1 MGIIISGA
9 AGAQVL
15 AKNQKE
21 LENKVIVLPAKF
33 DAREEKYHVC
43 EASLKQDRSAVR
55 EYEDMEIVPR
65 EESEVYQPDVTLS
78 DLETLK
84 IRKELGS
91 EASVLLAY
99 LIGFMRYEAGDNVT
113 GLDRFM
119 QAMSGYEE
127 LTGQKP

>member
-9 AGAQVL
+9 ARAEVL

-33 DAREEKYHVC
+33 DGPEEKYHVR
-43 EASLKQDRSAVR
+43 EEILKQLRPAVR

-65 EESEVYQPDVTLS
+65 EESEVHQPDVTLS

-84 IRKELGS
+84 IRRELGS

-99 LIGFMRYEAGDNVT
+99 LIGFMRY
-113 GLDRFM
+113 
-119 QAMSGYEE
+119 
-127 LTGQKP
+127 